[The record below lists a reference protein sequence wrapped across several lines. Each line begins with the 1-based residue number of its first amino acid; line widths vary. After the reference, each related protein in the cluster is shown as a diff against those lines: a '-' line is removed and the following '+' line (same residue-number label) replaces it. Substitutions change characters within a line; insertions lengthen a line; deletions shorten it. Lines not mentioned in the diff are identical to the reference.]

1 MYAIRT
7 YRYVYRLLPFFFFY
21 NFTRFKLESRYVIYI
36 EAETLRS
43 SRNFVRES
51 KFVEIATLYISGII
65 DSTTKQIQTYKFMFH
80 AFIAWNDKC
89 IARELRTAVC

>member
-1 MYAIRT
+1 MY
-7 YRYVYRLLPFFFFY
+7 VLRLSSVCFLLFLQIYKVPLR
-21 NFTRFKLESRYVIYI
+21 NFTSK
-36 EAETLRS
+36 TLRS
-43 SRNFVRES
+43 SRNFVGES